1 MSTGAQSTQVMIA
14 SRSGLSP
21 PLRSSL
27 VQLHRAGCTIGLWL
41 SAWVCRL
48 VKPVLR
54 IDVRLLACSFK
65 GCLLL
70 LRGPLTLRPSRMVIA
85 EPHEVT
91 MALGLH
97 VVGRQARED
106 ETWRWYICNRGGEL
120 RRGKS
125 SSRARR
131 HAVTPTL
138 TLEQSRRPQP
148 LLSRVRFLPR
158 RGFFDR
164 FEIAV
169 RLCSILGHQQRLTM
183 STSLVDEDVSHEV

>member
-1 MSTGAQSTQVMIA
+1 MIA

-41 SAWVCRL
+41 SASLCRL

-106 ETWRWYICNRGGEL
+106 GTWRWYICNRDVEVRGGGRQVNEQK
-120 RRGKS
+120 RP
-125 SSRARR
+125 RAYPNPNPNTFSMISTI
-131 HAVTPTL
+131 A
-138 TLEQSRRPQP
+138 
-148 LLSRVRFLPR
+148 LLSAFLATER
-158 RGFFDR
+158 
-164 FEIAV
+164 
-169 RLCSILGHQQRLTM
+169 
-183 STSLVDEDVSHEV
+183 SLELI